1 MASRLWRRIGL
12 LADAWLKIGSSVRIK
27 VCRKLFHRSARM
39 AELADALGSGPSS
52 RKGVEVRVLFRAPN
66 SLIYHLFPTL

>member
-1 MASRLWRRIGL
+1 LFSVAVL
-12 LADAWLKIGSSVRIK
+12 LAALVQNCARVLAALLLLPFAIQYVR
-27 VCRKLFHRSARM
+27 ARM

-66 SLIYHLFPTL
+66 